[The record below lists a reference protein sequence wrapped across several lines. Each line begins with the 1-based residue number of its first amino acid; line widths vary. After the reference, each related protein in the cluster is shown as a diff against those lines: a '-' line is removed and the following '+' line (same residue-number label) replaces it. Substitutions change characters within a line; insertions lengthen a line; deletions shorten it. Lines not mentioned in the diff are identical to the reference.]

1 MSKFWVI
8 AGDVYKKNVKSLSF
22 AILILAPFLFGA
34 FFWVINNMASG
45 SDLNKVGVVANQT
58 QVAEAFTQMKEGDY
72 QFVAVADQK
81 EAEKQLQAEKI
92 DAYLTLEVTD
102 DKVAGTL
109 YSESSV
115 GNTLQMTIQQLLN
128 SVQRSAR
135 SQALGLTAAEV
146 AQLDTPATFTTQ
158 KISFNEA
165 GEVEDKDDYSDLQ
178 SVVAMV
184 ATVLLLVFIMTYAS
198 IIAQEIASEK
208 GTRIM
213 EVILSSTKAQTHY
226 YGKLAGVLLV
236 ALTQMVIY
244 ALMAV
249 FGWQKFKDMEVVQQF
264 IGNVSVE
271 KLFGPFLI
279 FTVIFVLLGIL
290 IYSVL
295 AALCGSL
302 VNKAED
308 TAKAIV
314 PVTYLSMAGY
324 FVAYLL
330 GLMDPH
336 SAVLKVTSYI
346 PFFSSFSMPVRL
358 ASDTATVG
366 NAVVS
371 VIILAIVTLFMM
383 LVSAGLYKSNV
394 LVYND
399 NGFIASLKQS
409 IVLLKNNHKKA

>member
-8 AGDVYKKNVKSLSF
+8 AGDVYKKNVKSASF
-22 AILILAPFLFGA
+22 AILILAPFLFGI
-34 FFWVINNMASG
+34 FFWFINNLAG
-45 SDLNKVGVVANQT
+45 DSDLNKIGIFSENA
-58 QVAEAFTQMKEGDY
+58 QVSESFTQLDNEEY
-72 QFVAVADQK
+72 QFVTLK
-81 EAEKQLQAEKI
+81 SEAAGEKQLEKEDI
-92 DAYLTLEVTD
+92 DAYLVLALEEEQV
-102 DKVAGTL
+102 KGTI
-109 YSESSV
+109 YAESSV
-115 GNTLQMTIQQLLN
+115 GTTLQMTLQQMLN
-128 SVQRSAR
+128 SMQRSLRA
-135 SQALGLTAAEV
+135 QTLGLSPEEV
-146 AQLDTPATFTTQ
+146 TQLDEPASFTTQ
-158 KISFNEA
+158 KVSFDAA
-165 GEVEDKDDYSDLQ
+165 GKMEDKDDYSNIQ
-178 SVVAMV
+178 SMVAMV
-184 ATVLLLVFIMTYAS
+184 ATILLLVFIMTYAS

-213 EVILSSTKAQTHY
+213 EIILSSTKAQTHY
-226 YGKLAGVLLV
+226 YGKLVGVLLV

-244 ALMAV
+244 GLMIV
-249 FGWQKFKDMEVVQQF
+249 FGWQKFKDMEMVQSV
-264 IGNVSVE
+264 IGDLSIE
-271 KLFGPFLI
+271 KVFGPFLI

-324 FVAYLL
+324 FIAYLL

-358 ASDTATVG
+358 ASDTATIG
-366 NAVVS
+366 NGIVS
-371 VIILAIVTLFMM
+371 VVILLVVTLGMM
-383 LVSAGLYKSNV
+383 FLSAGLYKSNV

-399 NGFIASLKQS
+399 NGVWAALKQS
-409 IVLLKNNHKKA
+409 WTLFRSEQK

>member
-8 AGDVYKKNVKSLSF
+8 AGDVYKKNVKSASF
-22 AILILAPFLFGA
+22 AILILAPFLFGV
-34 FFWVINNMASG
+34 FFWFINNLAG
-45 SDLNKVGVVANQT
+45 DSDLNKIGVYSENS
-58 QVAEAFTQMKEGDY
+58 QVADSFTQLDNEDY
-72 QFVAVADQK
+72 QFVTLK
-81 EAEKQLQAEKI
+81 SEESGEKQLQKEDI
-92 DAYLTLEVTD
+92 DAYLVLALDGEQV
-102 DKVAGTL
+102 KGTI
-109 YSESSV
+109 YAESSV
-115 GNTLQMTIQQLLN
+115 GTTLQMTLQQMLN
-128 SVQRSAR
+128 SMQRSNRA
-135 SQALGLTAAEV
+135 QTLGLSPEEV
-146 AQLDTPATFTTQ
+146 AQLDEPASFTTQ
-158 KISFNEA
+158 KVSFDAA
-165 GEVEDKDDYSDLQ
+165 GKMEDKDDYSNIQ

-184 ATVLLLVFIMTYAS
+184 ATILLLVFIMTYAS

-213 EVILSSTKAQTHY
+213 EIILSSTKAQTHY
-226 YGKLAGVLLV
+226 YGKLVGVLLV

-244 ALMAV
+244 GLMIV
-249 FGWQKFKDMEVVQQF
+249 FGWQKFKDMEMVKSV
-264 IGNVSVE
+264 IGGLSIE
-271 KLFGPFLI
+271 KVFGPFLI

-324 FVAYLL
+324 FIAYLL

-358 ASDTATVG
+358 ASDTATIG
-366 NAVVS
+366 NGIVS
-371 VIILAIVTLFMM
+371 VAILLVATLVMM
-383 LVSAGLYKSNV
+383 FLSAGLYKSNV

-399 NGFIASLKQS
+399 NGVWAALKQS
-409 IVLLKNNHKKA
+409 WTLFRNEQK

>member
-8 AGDVYKKNVKSLSF
+8 AGDVYKKNVKSVSF
-22 AILILAPFLFGA
+22 AILILAPFLFGV
-34 FFWVINNMASG
+34 FFWFVNNMAGG
-45 SDLNKVGVVANQT
+45 SDLNKIGVYSETSELAD
-58 QVAEAFTQMKEGDY
+58 AFSSLESDDY
-72 QFVAVADQK
+72 EFVTLDSESAG
-81 EAEKQLQAEKI
+81 EKQLKGEDI
-92 DAYLTLEVTD
+92 DAYLVLDATADQV
-102 DKVAGTL
+102 KGTI
-109 YSESSV
+109 YAESSV
-115 GNTLQMTIQQLLN
+115 GTTLQMTLQQMLN
-128 SVQRSAR
+128 SMQRSNRA
-135 SQALGLTAAEV
+135 AGLGLSPEAV
-146 AQLDTPATFTTQ
+146 AQLDEPAEFTTQ
-158 KISFNEA
+158 KVSFTEEGQMENKA
-165 GEVEDKDDYSDLQ
+165 DYSDIQ

-184 ATVLLLVFIMTYAS
+184 ATILLLVFIMTYAS

-213 EVILSSTKAQTHY
+213 EIILSSTKAQTHY
-226 YGKLAGVLLV
+226 YGKLVGVLLV

-244 ALMAV
+244 ALM
-249 FGWQKFKDMEVVQQF
+249 FGIGWQKFKDMDVVQNV
-264 IGNVSVE
+264 IGGLSLE
-271 KLFGPFLI
+271 KVFGPFLI

-324 FVAYLL
+324 FIAYLL

-358 ASDTATVG
+358 ASDTATIANG
-366 NAVVS
+366 IVS
-371 VIILAIVTLFMM
+371 VVILLVVTLVMM
-383 LVSAGLYKSNV
+383 FLSAGLYKSNV

-399 NGFIASLKQS
+399 NGVWASLKQS
-409 IVLLKNNHKKA
+409 WTLLKNEQKK

>member
-8 AGDVYKKNVKSLSF
+8 AGDVYKKNVKSASF
-22 AILILAPFLFGA
+22 AILILAPFLFGV
-34 FFWVINNMASG
+34 FFWFINNLAG
-45 SDLNKVGVVANQT
+45 DSDLNKIGVFSENA
-58 QVAEAFTQMKEGDY
+58 QVAESFTQLDNEEY
-72 QFVAVADQK
+72 QFVTLK
-81 EAEKQLQAEKI
+81 SEAAGEKQLEKEDI
-92 DAYLTLEVTD
+92 DAYLVLALEGEQV
-102 DKVAGTL
+102 KGTI
-109 YSESSV
+109 YAESSV
-115 GNTLQMTIQQLLN
+115 GTTLQMTLQQMLN
-128 SVQRSAR
+128 SMQRSLRA
-135 SQALGLTAAEV
+135 QTLGLSPEEV
-146 AQLDTPATFTTQ
+146 AQLDEPASFTTQ
-158 KISFNEA
+158 KVSFDAE
-165 GEVEDKDDYSDLQ
+165 GKMEDKDDYSNIQ
-178 SVVAMV
+178 SMVAMV
-184 ATVLLLVFIMTYAS
+184 ATILLLVFIMTYAS

-213 EVILSSTKAQTHY
+213 EIILSSTKAQTHY
-226 YGKLAGVLLV
+226 YGKLVGVLLV

-244 ALMAV
+244 GLMIV
-249 FGWQKFKDMEVVQQF
+249 FGWQKFKDMEMVQSV
-264 IGNVSVE
+264 IGDLSIE
-271 KLFGPFLI
+271 KVFGPFLI

-324 FVAYLL
+324 FIAYLL

-358 ASDTATVG
+358 ASDTATIG
-366 NAVVS
+366 NGIVS
-371 VIILAIVTLFMM
+371 VVILLVVTLGMM
-383 LVSAGLYKSNV
+383 FLSAGLYKSNV

-399 NGFIASLKQS
+399 NGVWAALKQS
-409 IVLLKNNHKKA
+409 WTLFRSEQK

>member
-8 AGDVYKKNVKSLSF
+8 AGDVYKKNVKSASF
-22 AILILAPFLFGA
+22 AILILAPFLFGI
-34 FFWVINNMASG
+34 FFWFINNLAG
-45 SDLNKVGVVANQT
+45 DSDLNKIGIFSENA
-58 QVAEAFTQMKEGDY
+58 QVSESFTQLDNEEY
-72 QFVAVADQK
+72 QFVTLK
-81 EAEKQLQAEKI
+81 SEAAGEKQLEKEDI
-92 DAYLTLEVTD
+92 DAYLVLALEEEQV
-102 DKVAGTL
+102 KGTI
-109 YSESSV
+109 YAESSV
-115 GNTLQMTIQQLLN
+115 GTTLQMTLQQMLN
-128 SVQRSAR
+128 SMQRSLRA
-135 SQALGLTAAEV
+135 QTLGLSPEEV
-146 AQLDTPATFTTQ
+146 AQLDEPASFTTQ
-158 KISFNEA
+158 KVSFDAE
-165 GEVEDKDDYSDLQ
+165 GKMEDKDDYSNIQ
-178 SVVAMV
+178 SMVAMV
-184 ATVLLLVFIMTYAS
+184 ATILLLVFIMTYAS

-213 EVILSSTKAQTHY
+213 EIILSSTKAQTHY
-226 YGKLAGVLLV
+226 YGKLVGVLLV

-244 ALMAV
+244 GLMIV
-249 FGWQKFKDMEVVQQF
+249 FGWQKFKDMEMVQSV
-264 IGNVSVE
+264 IGDLSIE
-271 KLFGPFLI
+271 KVFGPFLI

-324 FVAYLL
+324 FIAYLL

-358 ASDTATVG
+358 ASDTATIG
-366 NAVVS
+366 NGIVS
-371 VIILAIVTLFMM
+371 VVILLVVTLGMM
-383 LVSAGLYKSNV
+383 FLSAGLYKSNV

-399 NGFIASLKQS
+399 NGVWAALKQS
-409 IVLLKNNHKKA
+409 WTLFRSEQK

>member
-8 AGDVYKKNVKSLSF
+8 AGDVYKKNVKSASF
-22 AILILAPFLFGA
+22 AILILAPFLFGV
-34 FFWVINNMASG
+34 FFWFINNLAG
-45 SDLNKVGVVANQT
+45 DSDLNKIGIFSENA
-58 QVAEAFTQMKEGDY
+58 QVAESFTQLDNEEY
-72 QFVAVADQK
+72 QFVTLKSEAAGEKRLEK
-81 EAEKQLQAEKI
+81 EDI
-92 DAYLTLEVTD
+92 DAYLVLALEEEQV
-102 DKVAGTL
+102 KGTI
-109 YSESSV
+109 YAESSV
-115 GNTLQMTIQQLLN
+115 GTTLQMTLQQMLN
-128 SVQRSAR
+128 SMQRSLRA
-135 SQALGLTAAEV
+135 QTLGLSPEEV
-146 AQLDTPATFTTQ
+146 TQLDEPASFTTQ
-158 KISFNEA
+158 KVSFDAA
-165 GEVEDKDDYSDLQ
+165 GKMEDKDDYSNIQ
-178 SVVAMV
+178 SMVAMV
-184 ATVLLLVFIMTYAS
+184 ATILLLVFIMTYAS

-213 EVILSSTKAQTHY
+213 EIILSSTKAQTHY
-226 YGKLAGVLLV
+226 YGKLVGVLLV

-244 ALMAV
+244 GLMIV
-249 FGWQKFKDMEVVQQF
+249 FGWQKFKDMEMVQSV
-264 IGNVSVE
+264 IGDLSIE
-271 KLFGPFLI
+271 KVFGPFLI

-324 FVAYLL
+324 FIAYLL

-358 ASDTATVG
+358 ASDTATIG
-366 NAVVS
+366 NGIVS
-371 VIILAIVTLFMM
+371 VVILLVVTLGMM
-383 LVSAGLYKSNV
+383 FLSAGLYKSNV

-399 NGFIASLKQS
+399 NGVWAALKQS
-409 IVLLKNNHKKA
+409 WTLFRSEQK

>member
-8 AGDVYKKNVKSLSF
+8 AGDVYKKNVKSASF
-22 AILILAPFLFGA
+22 AILILAPFLFGV
-34 FFWVINNMASG
+34 FFWFINNLAG
-45 SDLNKVGVVANQT
+45 DSDLNKIGIFSENA
-58 QVAEAFTQMKEGDY
+58 QVAESFTQLDNEEY
-72 QFVAVADQK
+72 QFVTLK
-81 EAEKQLQAEKI
+81 SEAAGEKQLEKEDI
-92 DAYLTLEVTD
+92 DAYLVLAL
-102 DKVAGTL
+102 DKEQVKGTI
-109 YSESSV
+109 YAESSV
-115 GNTLQMTIQQLLN
+115 GTTLQMTLQQMLN
-128 SVQRSAR
+128 SMQRSLRA
-135 SQALGLTAAEV
+135 QTLGLSPEEV
-146 AQLDTPATFTTQ
+146 AQLDEPASFTTQ
-158 KISFNEA
+158 KVSFDAE
-165 GEVEDKDDYSDLQ
+165 GKMEDKDDYSNIQ
-178 SVVAMV
+178 SMVAMV
-184 ATVLLLVFIMTYAS
+184 ATILLLVFIMTYAS

-213 EVILSSTKAQTHY
+213 EIILSSTKAQTHY
-226 YGKLAGVLLV
+226 YGKLVGVLLV

-244 ALMAV
+244 GLMIV
-249 FGWQKFKDMEVVQQF
+249 FGWQKFKDMEMVQSV
-264 IGNVSVE
+264 IGDLSIE
-271 KLFGPFLI
+271 KVFGPFLI

-324 FVAYLL
+324 FIAYLL

-358 ASDTATVG
+358 ASDTATIG
-366 NAVVS
+366 NGIVS
-371 VIILAIVTLFMM
+371 VVILLVVTLGMM
-383 LVSAGLYKSNV
+383 FLSAGLYKSNV

-399 NGFIASLKQS
+399 NGVWAALKQS
-409 IVLLKNNHKKA
+409 WTLFRSEQK

>member
-8 AGDVYKKNVKSLSF
+8 AGDVYKKNVKSASF
-22 AILILAPFLFGA
+22 AILILAPFLFGV
-34 FFWVINNMASG
+34 FFWFINNLAG
-45 SDLNKVGVVANQT
+45 DSDLNKIGVFSENA
-58 QVAEAFTQMKEGDY
+58 QVAESFTQLDNEEY
-72 QFVAVADQK
+72 QFVTLK
-81 EAEKQLQAEKI
+81 SEAAGEKQLEKEDI
-92 DAYLTLEVTD
+92 DAYLVLALEEEQV
-102 DKVAGTL
+102 KGTI
-109 YSESSV
+109 YAESSV
-115 GNTLQMTIQQLLN
+115 GTTLQMTLQQMLN
-128 SVQRSAR
+128 SMQRSLRA
-135 SQALGLTAAEV
+135 QTLGLSPEEV
-146 AQLDTPATFTTQ
+146 AQLDEPASFTTQ
-158 KISFNEA
+158 KVSFDAE
-165 GEVEDKDDYSDLQ
+165 GKMEDKDDYSNIQ
-178 SVVAMV
+178 SMVAMV
-184 ATVLLLVFIMTYAS
+184 ATILLLVFIMTYAS

-213 EVILSSTKAQTHY
+213 EIILSSTKAQTHY
-226 YGKLAGVLLV
+226 YGKLVGVLLV

-244 ALMAV
+244 GLMIV
-249 FGWQKFKDMEVVQQF
+249 FGWQKFKDMEMVQSV
-264 IGNVSVE
+264 IGDLSIE
-271 KLFGPFLI
+271 KVFGPFLI

-324 FVAYLL
+324 FIAYLL

-358 ASDTATVG
+358 ASDTATIG
-366 NAVVS
+366 NGIVS
-371 VIILAIVTLFMM
+371 VVILLVVTLGMM
-383 LVSAGLYKSNV
+383 FLSAGLYKSNV

-399 NGFIASLKQS
+399 NGVWAALKQS
-409 IVLLKNNHKKA
+409 WTLFRSEQK

>member
-8 AGDVYKKNVKSLSF
+8 AGDVYKKNVKSASF
-22 AILILAPFLFGA
+22 AILILAPFLFGV
-34 FFWVINNMASG
+34 FFWFINNLAG
-45 SDLNKVGVVANQT
+45 DSDLNKIGIFSENA
-58 QVAEAFTQMKEGDY
+58 QVAESFTQLDNEEY
-72 QFVAVADQK
+72 QFVTLK
-81 EAEKQLQAEKI
+81 SEAAGEKQLEKEDI
-92 DAYLTLEVTD
+92 DAYLVLALEGEQV
-102 DKVAGTL
+102 KGTI
-109 YSESSV
+109 YAESSV
-115 GNTLQMTIQQLLN
+115 GTTLQMTLQQMLN
-128 SVQRSAR
+128 SMQRSLRA
-135 SQALGLTAAEV
+135 QTLGLSPEEV
-146 AQLDTPATFTTQ
+146 AQLDEPASFTTQ
-158 KISFNEA
+158 KVSFDAE
-165 GEVEDKDDYSDLQ
+165 GKMEDKDDYSNIQ
-178 SVVAMV
+178 SMVAMV
-184 ATVLLLVFIMTYAS
+184 ATILLLVFIMTYAS

-213 EVILSSTKAQTHY
+213 EIILSSTKAQTHY
-226 YGKLAGVLLV
+226 YGKLVGVLLV

-244 ALMAV
+244 GLMIV
-249 FGWQKFKDMEVVQQF
+249 FGWQKFKDMEMVQSV
-264 IGNVSVE
+264 IGDLSIE
-271 KLFGPFLI
+271 KVFGPFLI

-324 FVAYLL
+324 FIAYLL

-358 ASDTATVG
+358 ASDTATIG
-366 NAVVS
+366 NGIVS
-371 VIILAIVTLFMM
+371 VVILLVVTLGMM
-383 LVSAGLYKSNV
+383 FLSAGLYKSNV

-399 NGFIASLKQS
+399 NGVWAALKQS
-409 IVLLKNNHKKA
+409 WTLFRSEQK

>member
-8 AGDVYKKNVKSLSF
+8 AGDVYKKNVKSASF
-22 AILILAPFLFGA
+22 AILILAPFLFGV
-34 FFWVINNMASG
+34 FFWFINNLAG
-45 SDLNKVGVVANQT
+45 DSDLNKIGIFSENA
-58 QVAEAFTQMKEGDY
+58 QVAESFTQLDNEEY
-72 QFVAVADQK
+72 QFVTLK
-81 EAEKQLQAEKI
+81 SEAAGEKQLEKEDI
-92 DAYLTLEVTD
+92 DAYLVLALEEEQV
-102 DKVAGTL
+102 KGTI
-109 YSESSV
+109 YAESSV
-115 GNTLQMTIQQLLN
+115 GTTLQMTLQQMLN
-128 SVQRSAR
+128 SMQRSLRA
-135 SQALGLTAAEV
+135 QTLGLSPEEV
-146 AQLDTPATFTTQ
+146 TQLDEPASFTTQ
-158 KISFNEA
+158 KVSFDAE
-165 GEVEDKDDYSDLQ
+165 GKMEDKDDYSNIQ
-178 SVVAMV
+178 SMVAMV
-184 ATVLLLVFIMTYAS
+184 ATILLLVFIMTYAS

-213 EVILSSTKAQTHY
+213 EIILSSTKAQTHY
-226 YGKLAGVLLV
+226 YGKLVGVLLV

-244 ALMAV
+244 GLMIV
-249 FGWQKFKDMEVVQQF
+249 FGWQKFKDMEMVQSV
-264 IGNVSVE
+264 IGDLSIE
-271 KLFGPFLI
+271 KVFGPFLI

-324 FVAYLL
+324 FIAYLL

-358 ASDTATVG
+358 ASDTATIG
-366 NAVVS
+366 NGIVS
-371 VIILAIVTLFMM
+371 VVILLVVTLGMM
-383 LVSAGLYKSNV
+383 FLSAGLYKSNV

-399 NGFIASLKQS
+399 NGVWAALKQS
-409 IVLLKNNHKKA
+409 WTLFRSEQK

>member
-8 AGDVYKKNVKSLSF
+8 AGDVYKKNVKSASF
-22 AILILAPFLFGA
+22 AILILAPFLFGV
-34 FFWVINNMASG
+34 FFWFINNLAG
-45 SDLNKVGVVANQT
+45 DSDLNKIGIFNENA
-58 QVAEAFTQMKEGDY
+58 QVAESFTQLDNEEY
-72 QFVAVADQK
+72 QFVTLKSEDAG
-81 EAEKQLQAEKI
+81 EKQLEKEDI
-92 DAYLTLEVTD
+92 DAYLVLALEEEQV
-102 DKVAGTL
+102 KGTI
-109 YSESSV
+109 YAESSV
-115 GNTLQMTIQQLLN
+115 GTTLQMTLQQMLN
-128 SVQRSAR
+128 SMQRSLRA
-135 SQALGLTAAEV
+135 QTLGLSPEEV
-146 AQLDTPATFTTQ
+146 TQLDEPASFTTQ
-158 KISFNEA
+158 KVSFDAA
-165 GEVEDKDDYSDLQ
+165 GKMEDKDDYSNIQ
-178 SVVAMV
+178 SMVAMV
-184 ATVLLLVFIMTYAS
+184 ATILLLVFIMTYAS

-213 EVILSSTKAQTHY
+213 EIILSSTKAQTHY
-226 YGKLAGVLLV
+226 YGKLVGVLLV

-244 ALMAV
+244 GLMIV
-249 FGWQKFKDMEVVQQF
+249 FGWQKFKDMEMVQSV
-264 IGNVSVE
+264 IGDLSIE
-271 KLFGPFLI
+271 KVFGPFLI

-324 FVAYLL
+324 FIAYLL

-358 ASDTATVG
+358 ASDTATIG
-366 NAVVS
+366 NGIVS
-371 VIILAIVTLFMM
+371 VVILLVVTLGMM
-383 LVSAGLYKSNV
+383 FLSAGLYKSNV

-399 NGFIASLKQS
+399 NGVWAALKQS
-409 IVLLKNNHKKA
+409 WTLFRSEQK

>member
-8 AGDVYKKNVKSLSF
+8 AGDVYKKNVKSASF
-22 AILILAPFLFGA
+22 AILILAPFLFGI
-34 FFWVINNMASG
+34 FFWFINNLAG
-45 SDLNKVGVVANQT
+45 DSDLNKIGIFSENA
-58 QVAEAFTQMKEGDY
+58 QVAESFTQLDNEEY
-72 QFVAVADQK
+72 QFVTLK
-81 EAEKQLQAEKI
+81 SEAAGEKQLEKEDI
-92 DAYLTLEVTD
+92 DAYLVLALEEEQV
-102 DKVAGTL
+102 KGTI
-109 YSESSV
+109 YAESSV
-115 GNTLQMTIQQLLN
+115 GTTLQMTLQQMLN
-128 SVQRSAR
+128 SMQRSLRA
-135 SQALGLTAAEV
+135 QTLGLSPEEV
-146 AQLDTPATFTTQ
+146 AQLDEPASFTTQ
-158 KISFNEA
+158 KVSFDAE
-165 GEVEDKDDYSDLQ
+165 GKMEDKDDYSNIQ
-178 SVVAMV
+178 SMVAMV
-184 ATVLLLVFIMTYAS
+184 ATILLLVFIMTYAS

-213 EVILSSTKAQTHY
+213 EIILSSTKAQTHY
-226 YGKLAGVLLV
+226 YGKLVGVLLV

-244 ALMAV
+244 GLMIV
-249 FGWQKFKDMEVVQQF
+249 FGWQKFKDMEMVQSV
-264 IGNVSVE
+264 IGDLSIE
-271 KLFGPFLI
+271 KVFGPFLI

-324 FVAYLL
+324 FIAYLL

-358 ASDTATVG
+358 ASDTATIG
-366 NAVVS
+366 NGIVS
-371 VIILAIVTLFMM
+371 VVILLVVTLGMM
-383 LVSAGLYKSNV
+383 FLSAGLYKSNV

-399 NGFIASLKQS
+399 NGVWAALKQS
-409 IVLLKNNHKKA
+409 WTLFRSEQK

>member
-8 AGDVYKKNVKSLSF
+8 AGDVYKKNVKSASF
-22 AILILAPFLFGA
+22 AILILAPFLFGV
-34 FFWVINNMASG
+34 FFWFINNLAG
-45 SDLNKVGVVANQT
+45 DSDLNKIGIFSENA
-58 QVAEAFTQMKEGDY
+58 QVSESFTQLDNEEY
-72 QFVAVADQK
+72 QFVTLK
-81 EAEKQLQAEKI
+81 SEAAGEKQLEKEDI
-92 DAYLTLEVTD
+92 DAYLVLALEEEQV
-102 DKVAGTL
+102 KGTI
-109 YSESSV
+109 YAESSV
-115 GNTLQMTIQQLLN
+115 GTTLQMTLQQMLN
-128 SVQRSAR
+128 SMQRSLRA
-135 SQALGLTAAEV
+135 QTLGLSPEEV
-146 AQLDTPATFTTQ
+146 AQLDEPASFTTQ
-158 KISFNEA
+158 KVSFDAE
-165 GEVEDKDDYSDLQ
+165 GKMEDKDDYSNIQ
-178 SVVAMV
+178 SMVAMV
-184 ATVLLLVFIMTYAS
+184 ATILLLVFIMTYAS

-213 EVILSSTKAQTHY
+213 EIILSSTKAQTHY
-226 YGKLAGVLLV
+226 YGKLVGVLLV

-244 ALMAV
+244 GLMIV
-249 FGWQKFKDMEVVQQF
+249 FGWQKFKDMEMVQSV
-264 IGNVSVE
+264 IGDLSIE
-271 KLFGPFLI
+271 KVFGPFLI

-324 FVAYLL
+324 FIAYLL

-358 ASDTATVG
+358 ASDTATIG
-366 NAVVS
+366 NGIVS
-371 VIILAIVTLFMM
+371 VVILLVVTLGMM
-383 LVSAGLYKSNV
+383 FLSAGLYKSNV

-399 NGFIASLKQS
+399 NGVWAALKQS
-409 IVLLKNNHKKA
+409 WTLFRSEQK